1 MYSIF
6 FDYGS
11 EGYKLEDQKFDSI
24 AEALDWAI
32 KQNRCAPFIIA
43 EIIDW
48 TKSVEITKVLKR
60 K

>member
-11 EGYKLEDQKFDSI
+11 EGYKLQDEKFDSI

-48 TKSVEITKVLKR
+48 KSSVEIKR
-60 K
+60 KTK

>member
-11 EGYKLEDQKFDSI
+11 EGYKLQDEKFDSI

-32 KQNRCAPFIIA
+32 KANRCAPFIIA

-48 TKSVEITKVLKR
+48 KSSVEIKR